1 MKRIGLVNFKALSA
15 IAIGLIASFG
25 TGRTMAQDNHP
36 SKIVAIGGSVTEIVY
51 ALGEEGRLIGRDSTS
66 IYPPQALKLPDV
78 GYIRALSPEG
88 VLSLN
93 PDLILML
100 DGAGPPE
107 ALETIKAAGVPMV
120 SIPDGYD
127 EAAIAKKVEAVGV
140 ALGVEPKAQALAS
153 RLDTALKTAL
163 AKSVDPQHK
172 ARALFVLSL
181 QNGRVMAA
189 GNHNHA
195 DGILKLAGAD
205 NVMADINGYKQV
217 SDEAIIK
224 AAPDVIVMMTGV
236 GGHTVDDQ
244 AVFDTPAIA
253 ATPAGKAKRLIRMD
267 GMYLLGF
274 GPRTADAVKTLHAA
288 LYPETGKP
296 EVGKTE

>member
-1 MKRIGLVNFKALSA
+1 MKRMGISGLKAWMLA
-15 IAIGLIASFG
+15 GMFASFSLTAG
-25 TGRTMAQDNHP
+25 VAQDKHP
-36 SKIVAIGGSVTEIVY
+36 EKIVAIGGSVTEIVY
-51 ALGEEGRLIGRDSTS
+51 ALGEEARLIGRDSTS
-66 IYPPQALKLPDV
+66 VYPPQALKLPDA

-107 ALETIKAAGVPMV
+107 ALETIKAAGIPIAT
-120 SIPDGYD
+120 IPDGYD
-127 EAAIAKKVEAVGV
+127 AAAISKKVEAVGV
-140 ALGVEPKAQALAS
+140 ALGVEPKAHALAN
-153 RLDTALKTAL
+153 RLDDALKTAI
-163 AKSVDPQHK
+163 AKSADQK
-172 ARALFVLSL
+172 QKTRALFILSL

-195 DGILKLAGAD
+195 DGILKLAWAE

-236 GGHTVDDQ
+236 GGHATDDQ
-244 AVFDTPAIA
+244 TVLSNPAIA
-253 ATPAGKAKRLIRMD
+253 ATPAGKAKRLVRMD

-274 GPRTADAVKTLHAA
+274 GPRTADAVSALNAA
-288 LYPETGKP
+288 LYPQS
-296 EVGKTE
+296 GKTE

>member
-1 MKRIGLVNFKALSA
+1 MKRMGISGLKAWMLA
-15 IAIGLIASFG
+15 GMFASFSLTAG
-25 TGRTMAQDNHP
+25 VAQDKHP
-36 SKIVAIGGSVTEIVY
+36 EKIVAIGGSVTEIVY
-51 ALGEEGRLIGRDSTS
+51 ALGEEARLIGRDSTS
-66 IYPPQALKLPDV
+66 VSPPQAQKLPDA
-78 GYIRALSPEG
+78 GYLRALSPEG

-107 ALETIKAAGVPMV
+107 ALETIKAAGIPIAT
-120 SIPDGYD
+120 IPDGYD
-127 EAAIAKKVEAVGV
+127 AAAISKKVEAVGV
-140 ALGVEPKAQALAS
+140 AMGVEPKAHALAN
-153 RLDTALKTAL
+153 RLDDALKTAI
-163 AKSVDPQHK
+163 AKSADQKQKTRV
-172 ARALFVLSL
+172 LFILSL

-195 DGILKLAGAD
+195 DGILKLAGAE

-236 GGHTVDDQ
+236 GGHATDDQ
-244 AVFDTPAIA
+244 TVLSNPAIT
-253 ATPAGKAKRLIRMD
+253 ATPAGKAKRLVRMD

-274 GPRTADAVKTLHAA
+274 GPRTADAVSALNAA
-288 LYPETGKP
+288 LYPQS
-296 EVGKTE
+296 GKTE

>member
-1 MKRIGLVNFKALSA
+1 MTQIRSSYLKAWMLVGVLF
-15 IAIGLIASFG
+15 SFWATSG
-25 TGRTMAQDNHP
+25 IAQDSHP
-36 SKIVAIGGSVTEIVY
+36 AKIVAIGGSVTEIVY
-51 ALGEEGRLIGRDSTS
+51 ALGEEARLIGRDSTS
-66 IYPPQALKLPDV
+66 VYPPQALKLPDA

-107 ALETIKAAGVPMV
+107 ALETIKAAGVPIAT
-120 SIPDGYD
+120 IPDGYD
-127 EAAIAKKVEAVGV
+127 AASISKKVEAVGA
-140 ALGVEPKAQALAS
+140 ALGVEPKAHVLANRLNGALQAAI
-153 RLDTALKTAL
+153 
-163 AKSVDPQHK
+163 AKSADQKPKV
-172 ARALFVLSL
+172 RVLFILSL

-195 DGILKLAGAD
+195 DGILKLAGAE

-224 AAPDVIVMMTGV
+224 AAPDVVVMMTGT
-236 GGHTVDDQ
+236 GGHATDDQ
-244 AVFDTPAIA
+244 TVLSNPAIA
-253 ATPAGKAKRLIRMD
+253 ATPAGKARRLVRMD

-274 GPRTADAVKTLHAA
+274 GPRTADAVTALNAA
-288 LYPETGKP
+288 LLEP
-296 EVGKTE
+296 GKTE